1 MISKK
6 VFHPPTIANHL
17 ITISEMDL
25 TLQVFVTW
33 HTLKI
38 FKVSHFIN
46 NRVILSFEG
55 LGKVNNDILKGLASF
70 YFHQLPPN
78 NFRNGFDTTMFLE
91 SVRSQNFQ
99 SLSFYQ

>member
-1 MISKK
+1 MTFKK

-33 HTLKI
+33 HNLTI

-46 NRVILSFEG
+46 NRVMLSFEG

-70 YFHQLPPN
+70 YFHQPPPN
-78 NFRNGFDTTMFLE
+78 NFRNGFDTTSFCDLAQ
-91 SVRSQNFQ
+91 SQNFQ

>member
-6 VFHPPTIANHL
+6 ALHPSTFTNHL
-17 ITISEMDL
+17 LTISEIDL
-25 TLQVFVTW
+25 TLQGFVTW
-33 HTLKI
+33 HNLKF

-46 NRVILSFEG
+46 TQVILSFEG

-70 YFHQLPPN
+70 YFHQPPPN
-78 NFRNGFDTTMFLE
+78 NFRNRFDTKSFCD
-91 SVRSQNFQ
+91 VAQSQNFQ